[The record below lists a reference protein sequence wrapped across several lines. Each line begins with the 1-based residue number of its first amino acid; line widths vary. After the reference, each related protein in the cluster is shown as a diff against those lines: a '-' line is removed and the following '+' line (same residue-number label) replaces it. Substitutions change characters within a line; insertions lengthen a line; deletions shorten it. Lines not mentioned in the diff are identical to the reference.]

1 MDGFSAISVN
11 LQTNINKFYIYP
23 DKTVRK
29 NNFTWTERR
38 PNLQDSLANEN
49 CFLVFIGHNYVHI
62 IDKVIE
68 TVEELSKFIGLQ
80 PLGLFVASDQI
91 HVDTKTVNAIYPLV
105 NNF

>member
-11 LQTNINKFYIYP
+11 LQTKINKFFMYP
-23 DKTVRK
+23 DKRFSK
-29 NNFTWTERR
+29 NDFTWTERR
-38 PNLQDSLANEN
+38 PNLHDSLANEN
-49 CFLVFIGHNYVHI
+49 CFLVFIGDNYVHLV
-62 IDKVIE
+62 DKVIE
-68 TVEELSKFIGLQ
+68 KVEKLSKFIGLQ